1 MTSTWQHWRENRR
14 IKRKEAPK
22 MAKKFRDLAE
32 AIRSDPKRAARVEE
46 IKRGIRDALAL
57 SELRA
62 DQGVTQTDLARVLGV
77 SQTNISRIE
86 HENDVYVSTLRSYV
100 EALGGRLELRAVF
113 SDRDVGIDVSNF
125 FFNDTATTEIY
136 TLSLHDALPI

>member
-1 MTSTWQHWRENRR
+1 
-14 IKRKEAPK
+14 

-32 AIRSDPKRAARVEE
+32 AIRSDPKRAARVDE

-113 SDRDVGIDVSNF
+113 SDRDVGIDVANKRLAKS
-125 FFNDTATTEIY
+125 
-136 TLSLHDALPI
+136 